1 MRPLSQPQ
9 RDPTLYIWI
18 LRLILLLVFIVLL
31 ARITEL
37 QVIEGSYYRALA
49 EENRIRKVS
58 ISAPRGKILARGGEM
73 LVGNNEID
81 KRIIF
86 DPNTGYTKSDNLSGA
101 KPEELVK
108 EWIRNYP
115 LGKKFAHVSGYLG
128 RANVDEVG
136 RVDSKCSDKGIKSN
150 DSLVGRG
157 GLEEYYDCVLR
168 GIDGEELIEVDSKG
182 EKVRILGKRDP
193 TSGND
198 IKTTIDYPLQEFI
211 AEKLEGQKGTIIVSD
226 SKDEILA
233 LYSSP
238 TYDPNTFINP
248 PSVDVIEKILN
259 DQDLPLFNRAISG
272 VYHPGSTFKPVVALA
287 GLEEGVI
294 DKDYIYED
302 TGRLV
307 INTPYGTFSYSNW
320 YFTQYGGVEGRI
332 NLERALARSTDTFF
346 YNLGGLLGVDKID
359 LWANK
364 FGMSQMTLIDLPG
377 EISGLVPSPE
387 WKEKVK
393 GERWFLGNTYHMS
406 IGQGDI
412 AVTPL
417 ELNRAI
423 TAIANKGSLCVP
435 HLLSAEVSGNF
446 HFPVSIFQCKDLG
459 TKEENIK
466 LVKQGMEDACSPGG
480 TGFPFFDFKEKN
492 PRHVSVACK
501 TGTAETGVN
510 NKTHAWFTAFAPM
523 DKPEIIATVLVEEGG
538 EGSAV
543 AGPIARDIFDYWFA
557 ADSK

>member
-1 MRPLSQPQ
+1 M
-9 RDPTLYIWI
+9 
-18 LRLILLLVFIVLL
+18 
-31 ARITEL
+31 
-37 QVIEGSYYRALA
+37 
-49 EENRIRKVS
+49 
-58 ISAPRGKILARGGEM
+58 
-73 LVGNNEID
+73 
-81 KRIIF
+81 
-86 DPNTGYTKSDNLSGA
+86 
-101 KPEELVK
+101 
-108 EWIRNYP
+108 
-115 LGKKFAHVSGYLG
+115 
-128 RANVDEVG
+128 
-136 RVDSKCSDKGIKSN
+136 
-150 DSLVGRG
+150 
-157 GLEEYYDCVLR
+157 
-168 GIDGEELIEVDSKG
+168 
-182 EKVRILGKRDP
+182 
-193 TSGND
+193 
-198 IKTTIDYPLQEFI
+198 
-211 AEKLEGQKGTIIVSD
+211 
-226 SKDEILA
+226 
-233 LYSSP
+233 
-238 TYDPNTFINP
+238 
-248 PSVDVIEKILN
+248 DVIEKILN

-393 GERWFLGNTYHMS
+393 GERWFLGNTYHMW

-492 PRHVSVACK
+492 LRHVSVACK